1 LVTKINSICVYCGSA
16 ARPKPEYVQAA
27 QDVGRLLAR
36 EKIRLV
42 FGGGHVGLMGVV
54 SDACVEAGG
63 DVLGIMTSFL
73 NEYEGGH
80 TGIAELRIV
89 PNMHERKEQMFENS
103 DAFVILPGGLGTL
116 DETFEVLT
124 WKQVGLHGKPIVIVD
139 TLGYW
144 SGLFDVF
151 FNHMIEHG
159 FVRKED
165 LSLFTIVSR
174 VEDILPAIANAPEAN
189 KDFVSKWG

>member
-1 LVTKINSICVYCGSA
+1 
-16 ARPKPEYVQAA
+16 
-27 QDVGRLLAR
+27 
-36 EKIRLV
+36 
-42 FGGGHVGLMGVV
+42 
-54 SDACVEAGG
+54 
-63 DVLGIMTSFL
+63 
-73 NEYEGGH
+73 
-80 TGIAELRIV
+80 
-89 PNMHERKEQMFENS
+89 
-103 DAFVILPGGLGTL
+103 L